1 MSGMAKTRRHM
12 GVYDFHCQLF
22 SVREDPVAKF
32 SKKSIL
38 GGPVAMA
45 YSASKNKS
53 GDSEGNEPGLPA
65 PITHEADSDQPDSE
79 TELGVAQ
86 ETAVVRSKGGTSE
99 KKMGKLL
106 DDLVPI
112 LRDGEEVLDCTHG
125 TATVQRMGQKSLRR
139 GTIFVSNQRA
149 GVFTKKLGG
158 YDLTDFAYG
167 LITAVQHKE
176 GMMNGEIDILAS
188 GTNLEVHQI
197 PKGEATKLANLI
209 RNQMAH
215 HHAPPAPSV
224 PPVALA
230 DGPHEELKKLAELH
244 QSGLLTDEEF
254 ATKRKVIVDK
264 L

>member
-1 MSGMAKTRRHM
+1 M
-12 GVYDFHCQLF
+12 
-22 SVREDPVAKF
+22 AKF

-45 YSASKNKS
+45 YSATKNKS
-53 GDSEGNEPGLPA
+53 RGPEGDQPGVPD
-65 PITHEADSDQPDSE
+65 PVSHEADSDQPDLEAEPVVAEE
-79 TELGVAQ
+79 TS
-86 ETAVVRSKGGTSE
+86 VVRSKRGTSE

-106 DDLVPI
+106 EDLVPI

-125 TATVQRMGQKSLRR
+125 TATVRRMGQKSLRR

-149 GVFTKKLGG
+149 GVFTKKVGG

-176 GMMNGEIDILAS
+176 GMMNGEIDILAA

-215 HHAPPAPSV
+215 HHAPPAPSA
-224 PPVALA
+224 PSAAPA
-230 DGPHEELKKLAELH
+230 DGPHEELKKLADLH

-254 ATKRKVIVDK
+254 ATKRKVIIDK